1 MKIKLIIV
9 FLVALL
15 IASCSMVLLGFS
27 VQMPDLSAKADGV
40 YQGNSFNVWVDVTV
54 ENHRIIR
61 IDITEHYRS
70 PVGKNAERI
79 IDKIIR
85 KQSLDVD
92 VVTGATMSSQSI
104 LKAVENA
111 LQ

>member
-1 MKIKLIIV
+1 MKIKLI
-9 FLVALL
+9 LVLL
-15 IASCSMVLLGFS
+15 ATFIMMSCSMVLLGFS
-27 VQMPDLSAKADGV
+27 AQMPDLSAKADGM
-40 YQGNSFNVWVDVTV
+40 YQGNSFNVWVDVTL
-54 ENHRIIR
+54 ENHRITK
-61 IDITEHYRS
+61 IDITEHYHS
-70 PVGKNAERI
+70 PVGKNAEKI
-79 IDKIIR
+79 IDKIIQ